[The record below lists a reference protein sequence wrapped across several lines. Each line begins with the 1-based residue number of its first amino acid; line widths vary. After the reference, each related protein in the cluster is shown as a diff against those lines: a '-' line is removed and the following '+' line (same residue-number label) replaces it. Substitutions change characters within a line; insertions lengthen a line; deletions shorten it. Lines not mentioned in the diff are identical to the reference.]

1 MVSKFIPGREH
12 HFCQRVATDLG
23 VIAVYERSASM
34 DERALFYH
42 RLYGE
47 VYSCNWAEALSP
59 GPWMQDLETAL
70 SVMSA
75 FPP

>member
-1 MVSKFIPGREH
+1 MMDHIFLGQG

-23 VIAVYERSASM
+23 VIAVYASM
-34 DERALFYH
+34 EERVLFCH

-47 VYSCNWAEALSP
+47 VYSCNWTEALSP